1 MATKT
6 FSRQV
11 CGRFAILLSYPG
23 ENLVKEARSCAALLG
38 DSHPAFASVERFA
51 TYAERAKPSRMEE
64 IYTATFDLQPLCYP
78 YVGYQLFGE
87 GQQRTLF
94 LIQLQAFYRRHG
106 FTAGPELPDH
116 LAEILRFLA
125 GCRDDELSGEMI
137 IDGLLPA
144 LDKLL
149 SGFDPA
155 DHPYREL
162 LSALQAFL
170 TQETSATG
178 VCSPPAEVTS

>member
-1 MATKT
+1 MAVET
-6 FSRQV
+6 FRRQI
-11 CGRFAILLSYPG
+11 CGRFAKLLSYPG
-23 ENLVKEARSCAALLG
+23 GDLVTEAQSCAALLG
-38 DSHPAFASVERFA
+38 NRHPAFAAVERFA
-51 TYAERAKPSRMEE
+51 AYAGGEKPYRMEE
-64 IYTATFDLQPLCYP
+64 IYTATFDLQPLCFP

-94 LIQLQAFYRRHG
+94 LIQLQALYRRHG

-125 GCRDDELSGEMI
+125 RCAAEELSREMI

-149 SGFDPA
+149 SGFDPI
-155 DHPYREL
+155 DHPHREL
-162 LSALQAFL
+162 LFALQAFL

-178 VCSPPAEVTS
+178 VCSPPAEVTP